1 MSVSVPCWRHC
12 LSCRQLYFPSCQ
24 LTCAPPP
31 SFWTVYPF
39 SVLRSP
45 FCDFRYT
52 SSRSQP
58 ERVSASD
65 VAGVTAAAHDCFRI
79 VIINFSFISLG
90 LSRQAPP
97 LSSHLLRQA
106 DRPSASCSS
115 ASKYESPFVVPC
127 SGGLSSSRAAVAMHL
142 ISSVHVVDF
151 ASPSKCLPCTPVL
164 AQRLSLSAT
173 WPSYTNPVCPGLPAI
188 YPAPNSLS
196 YLCGYLIT
204 SAPPPAPPPPFSPLP
219 LPRNTNYNL
228 FQFQFNRYLCFVL
241 HSPRRFNDYIS
252 DNAIN

>member
-1 MSVSVPCWRHC
+1 MQPISISAPCPCPCPAGGIAYPADSFIFHLASLPVLR
-12 LSCRQLYFPSCQ
+12 LPLFERYVRFPC
-24 LTCAPPP
+24 
-31 SFWTVYPF
+31 
-39 SVLRSP
+39 SVLR
-45 FCDFRYT
+45 FAT
-52 SSRSQP
+52 SATLHQGRS

-97 LSSHLLRQA
+97 PSSPLGHLLRQP

-127 SGGLSSSRAAVAMHL
+127 SGGLSSSRAAVAMHF

-173 WPSYTNPVCPGLPAI
+173 
-188 YPAPNSLS
+188 
-196 YLCGYLIT
+196 
-204 SAPPPAPPPPFSPLP
+204 
-219 LPRNTNYNL
+219 
-228 FQFQFNRYLCFVL
+228 
-241 HSPRRFNDYIS
+241 
-252 DNAIN
+252 

>member
-1 MSVSVPCWRHC
+1 MCNQLVSRLRVRVRALLAALLILPTALFSILPAYLCSTSLPLFERYIRFPC
-12 LSCRQLYFPSCQ
+12 
-24 LTCAPPP
+24 
-31 SFWTVYPF
+31 
-39 SVLRSP
+39 SVLR
-45 FCDFRYT
+45 FAT
-52 SSRSQP
+52 SATLHQGRS

-90 LSRQAPP
+90 LSCQAPP
-97 LSSHLLRQA
+97 PSPPLGHLLQQP

-127 SGGLSSSRAAVAMHL
+127 SGCLSSSRAAAVAMHL

-173 WPSYTNPVCPGLPAI
+173 
-188 YPAPNSLS
+188 
-196 YLCGYLIT
+196 
-204 SAPPPAPPPPFSPLP
+204 
-219 LPRNTNYNL
+219 
-228 FQFQFNRYLCFVL
+228 
-241 HSPRRFNDYIS
+241 
-252 DNAIN
+252 